1 MFSNIIKLNNIKDY
15 TPNNFTTNKEFVE
28 ICKRPQ
34 ASLKRYLVGKLKETY
49 ENVLIGDGYIF
60 TKGDIPILLTA
71 HMDTVHE
78 VTVREFHE
86 EDGILKSPQGI
97 GGDDRCG
104 IYMILK
110 LIEKGFK
117 PYIVF
122 CEDEEIGGVGSNK
135 FVRTELIEELK
146 DCKYFIELDRANS
159 EDAVYY
165 DCGNKEFKEFISEVT
180 GYKEAYGSFSDISHL
195 SPACDRA
202 SVNLSCGYYK
212 AHTTDEY
219 VVLSEMENTINKVAE
234 LLSIDYTEMETFDYQ
249 DDFLNYGSLYDDFY
263 GYSGY
268 SGEGEYEIDF
278 INENKTSDIE
288 TVEARSYEEAVG
300 VFLIAHPNL
309 TYQHIIDCYIIDD
322 FSDCDYL
329 FDKEV

>member
-34 ASLKRYLVGKLKETY
+34 VSLKRYLVGKLKETY
-49 ENVLIGDGYIF
+49 EDEDVLVGDGYIF

-78 VTVREFHE
+78 VTVKEFHE
-86 EDGILKSPQGI
+86 ENGIIKSPQGI

-110 LIEKGFK
+110 LIERGYK
-117 PYIVF
+117 PSVLF
-122 CEDEEIGGVGSNK
+122 CEDEEIGGIGSNK
-135 FVRTELIEELK
+135 FVKTELIEELK
-146 DCKYFIELDRANS
+146 ACKYLIELDRVNS
-159 EDAVYY
+159 NDAVYY

-234 LLSIDYTEMETFDYQ
+234 LLSLDYKDIEAFDYQ
-249 DDFLNYGSLYDDFY
+249 ENDVLSFYGSYRSEE
-263 GYSGY
+263 GY
-268 SGEGEYEIDF
+268 YEIDF
-278 INENKTSDIE
+278 YNEDKELDYDGVDAS
-288 TVEARSYEEAVG
+288 SYEEAIG
-300 VFLIAHPNL
+300 IFLIMHPNL
-309 TYQHIIDCYIIDD
+309 SYNNINDCYLIDD
-322 FSDCDYL
+322 FQDNYFRELLSDYGL
-329 FDKEV
+329 

>member
-1 MFSNIIKLNNIKDY
+1 MYNIFNFKQEAKDY
-15 TPNNFTTNKEFVE
+15 IPNNKTTNKTFVD
-28 ICKRPQ
+28 ICKRNQ
-34 ASLKRYLVGKLKETY
+34 KSLKRYLVGKLEEAY
-49 ENVLIGDGYIF
+49 ENVSVGDGYIF
-60 TKGDIPILLTA
+60 TKGDIPVLLTA
-71 HMDTVHE
+71 HMDTVHKE
-78 VTVREFHE
+78 CVKEFHE
-86 EDGILKSPQGI
+86 ENGIIKSPQGI

-135 FVRTELIEELK
+135 FVKTELIEELK
-146 DCKYFIELDRANS
+146 ACKYLIELDRANS
-159 EDAVYY
+159 NDAVYY
-165 DCGNKEFKEFISEVT
+165 DCGNKEFKAFISEVT

-219 VVLSEMENTINKVAE
+219 VVLSEMENTIDKVAE
-234 LLSIDYTEMETFDYQ
+234 LLSIDYTEIEAFDYQ
-249 DDFLNYGSLYDDFY
+249 VCFDYSSFYDDFY
-263 GYSGY
+263 GY

-278 INENKTSDIE
+278 INEDKTLDIE

-300 VFLIAHPNL
+300 MFLITHPNL
-309 TYQHIIDCYIIDD
+309 TYQHITDCYIIDY
-322 FSDCDYL
+322 DYF
-329 FDKEV
+329 FDKEVW